1 MKFLFTIFIFFSPLA
16 YTEEFSL
23 FCEGKREFR
32 GFIGNELNIVDFESV
47 LIKIKRD
54 TMEYIGINSGR
65 KYIFRNAEYTAPK
78 RPPHEDIEIK
88 ENYELTLQ
96 DIKASQTITDIG
108 NSKDSRISLMNVN
121 IDRLT
126 GKLSEIET
134 ISNKKTLKKETI
146 NNFQAMCKKEDQS
159 F

>member
-1 MKFLFTIFIFFSPLA
+1 MKFLFTIFILFSPLG

-32 GFIGNELNIVDFESV
+32 SFIGNELNIEDFESV

-65 KYIFRNAEYTAPK
+65 KYIFRNTEYTAPK

-88 ENYELTLQ
+88 ENYELTFQ

-108 NSKDSRISLMNVN
+108 NSKYSRISLMNVH

-126 GKLSEIET
+126 GKLSEMESV
-134 ISNKKTLKKETI
+134 SNKKTLKKETI
-146 NNFQAMCKKEDQS
+146 NNFQAMCKKEDRS

>member
-126 GKLSEIET
+126 GKLSEMESV
-134 ISNKKTLKKETI
+134 SNKKTRKKETM
-146 NNFQAMCKKEDQS
+146 NNFQAMC
-159 F
+159 